1 MTNFRITIVSDTM
14 CPWCYIGYR
23 KLQAAQTTWLQKYPN
38 DTFSVR
44 WKPFLLRPDLPRGVS
59 RDKATVYAEKFG
71 ADRAPILQAHVAE
84 AGKQVGINF
93 KFGGRL
99 GATRD
104 SHRVIHLAG
113 QLGGESLETKTVE
126 GMFAAYFE
134 NEQDLTNLDTLRSI
148 AINAG
153 IPEAEFQKS
162 IVETD
167 DGGAEVDRAVM
178 EARYGNVSG
187 VPDFTIQ
194 DKFNFS
200 GAQDPAVILGVLEK
214 VKAQEK

>member
-1 MTNFRITIVSDTM
+1 M

-23 KLQAAQTTWLQKYPN
+23 KLQAAQTMWLQKYPN
-38 DTFSVR
+38 DTFSIR

-59 RDKATVYAEKFG
+59 RDKMTAYTEKFG
-71 ADRAPILQAHVAE
+71 ADRIPMLLGRVAE
-84 AGKQVGINF
+84 AGEQVGIKF
-93 KFGGRL
+93 KFGGRI

-113 QLGGESLETKTVE
+113 KLGGEALETKTVE
-126 GMFAAYFE
+126 GLFAAYFE
-134 NEQDLTNLDTLRSI
+134 NEKDLTDLDLLKDV
-148 AINAG
+148 AIKAG

-162 IVETD
+162 IVDSD
-167 DGGAEVDRAVM
+167 DGGAEVDRLVM
-178 EARYGNVSG
+178 EAQYGSVSG

-200 GAQDPAVILGVLEK
+200 GAQDPSVFLGVLEK
-214 VKAQEK
+214 VKALEG

>member
-1 MTNFRITIVSDTM
+1 M

-23 KLQAAQTTWLQKYPN
+23 KLQAAQAKWIQKYPN

-44 WKPFLLRPDLPRGVS
+44 WKPFLLYPDLPRGVS

-71 ADRAPILQAHVAE
+71 PERLPLLLGHVAE
-84 AGKQVGINF
+84 AGRQFGINF

-113 QLGGESLETKTVE
+113 KLGGEPLETRTVE
-126 GMFAAYFE
+126 GLFAAYFE
-134 NEQDLTNLDTLRSI
+134 NEQDLTNLNTLKAI
-148 AINAG
+148 AVKAG
-153 IPEAEFQKS
+153 IPEAEFQRS
-162 IVETD
+162 IVDTD
-167 DGGAEVDRAVM
+167 DGGAEVDQAAL
-178 EARYGNVSG
+178 EARCNNVSG

-200 GAQDPAVILGVLEK
+200 GAQDPAMIIGVLEK
-214 VKAQEK
+214 AKALEG